1 MKQRNLPPLPIYNE
15 NRINLPP
22 LSGYSENRMKNEKN

>member
-1 MKQRNLPPLPIYNE
+1 MKQRNLPQMPLYNE